1 MTRILLLLHPT
12 AVTDEQLVTKVKSE
26 ISSTNSDAD
35 VVQHIIDRVAN
46 KIVKLEDNTFD
57 EVIYI
62 NPNEGEFNRQLPVLT
77 ITIIYD
83 SLVED
88 GALKGDLPTNQNL
101 DAIMSGFIV
110 GEQGNWIKPKALGES
125 VSIPLKKKEVA
136 VGGASK
142 QCLPSFKKLSST
154 HAAVGLTD
162 TSASNTDE
170 ENDDVNSKRKLQ
182 ETKLAYFSESDDE
195 DEEDQ
200 IIDENNLISEV
211 RTANLVV
218 PKKCELPN
226 GKKRRKACK
235 DCTCGLKEIEAQE
248 TSDKLTLQNSILNQ
262 MVQLANL
269 EAMKIE
275 EKMKNAVKFDDNDLA
290 EIDFTVEGKKGGCSS
305 CSLGDA
311 FRCDGCPYLGLPP
324 FKPGEVVSIDNFGED
339 I

>member
-26 ISSTNSDAD
+26 ISNKNSAAD

-46 KIVKLEDNTFD
+46 KIVKLEHKGFD

-77 ITIIYD
+77 IAIIYD

-88 GALKGDLPTNQNL
+88 GVFKGDLPTNQNL

-110 GEQGNWIKPKALGES
+110 NEQGEWVKPKAAGET
-125 VSIPLKKKEVA
+125 VSIPLKKKAVT
-136 VGGASK
+136 VGGGSK
-142 QCLPSFKKLSST
+142 LNLPSFKKLAPT
-154 HAAVGLTD
+154 QATVGLTD

-170 ENDDVNSKRKLQ
+170 ENDDANSKRKLQ
-182 ETKLAYFSESDDE
+182 ETKLAYFSESEDE
-195 DEEDQ
+195 EEEDQ
-200 IIDENNLISEV
+200 IIDENDLISEV

-235 DCTCGLKEIEAQE
+235 DCTCGLKELEDKE
-248 TSDKLTLQNSILNQ
+248 TSEKLNLQNSILSQ

-324 FKPGEVVSIDNFGED
+324 FKPGEVISIDNFGED

>member
-26 ISSTNSDAD
+26 ISNKNSDAD

-46 KIVKLEDNTFD
+46 KIVKLEDKTFD

-110 GEQGNWIKPKALGES
+110 GEQGSWIRPKAAGES

-142 QCLPSFKKLSST
+142 QGLPSFKKLSPT
-154 HAAVGLTD
+154 QATVGLTD

-170 ENDDVNSKRKLQ
+170 ENDDANSKRKLQ

-235 DCTCGLKEIEAQE
+235 DCTCGLKEIEAKE

-290 EIDFTVEGKKGGCSS
+290 EIDFTVEGKRGGCSS